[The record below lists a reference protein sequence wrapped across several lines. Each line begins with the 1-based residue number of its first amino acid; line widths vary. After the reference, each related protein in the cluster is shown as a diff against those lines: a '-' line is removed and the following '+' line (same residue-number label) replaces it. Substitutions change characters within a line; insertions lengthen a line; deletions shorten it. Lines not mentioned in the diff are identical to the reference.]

1 MLPELKFNKEDHPTV
16 SANPDHI
23 CAHLVNKS
31 REDLIEELFI
41 TATLLQNNRISM
53 RKFFDELAGPIESI
67 FADSPDLDAARA
79 ALLSGILQLSFQI
92 SGHEQQG
99 GNHDHQDQGAAANN

>member
-23 CAHLVNKS
+23 CAHLLNKG
-31 REDLIEELFI
+31 REDLIEELFV
-41 TATLLQNNRISM
+41 TATLLQNHRIAM
-53 RKFFDELAGPIESI
+53 RQFFDELTGPVESI
-67 FADSPDLDAARA
+67 FAGSGDLDAARA
-79 ALLSGILQLSFQI
+79 ALLSGILHLSFQI

-99 GNHDHQDQGAAANN
+99 GRNDDQDPITAASH